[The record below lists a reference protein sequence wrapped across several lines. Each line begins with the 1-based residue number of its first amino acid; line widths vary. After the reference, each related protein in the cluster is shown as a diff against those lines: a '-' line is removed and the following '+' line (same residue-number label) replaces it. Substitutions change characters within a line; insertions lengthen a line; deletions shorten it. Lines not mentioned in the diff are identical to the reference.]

1 MRQRQQQQVISL
13 ALLETGDGNVFIS
26 NIHSMLPS
34 LGLHIR
40 LPMAHEHID
49 FSRCYMASSIM
60 HSFPPTVLY
69 TVHHKA
75 EIHSRGRT
83 HVVAVDDQEMTTD
96 ARLQG
101 ESVPVPPTLLLSPS
115 PSFSWEAS
123 PLLTHARG
131 WRGQTRHRLPS
142 LPGTQTHAD
151 ISTHTHTH
159 KHREGWKESSKEG
172 KETRQECEGARA
184 RLGLQLASKLQQA
197 SARAAISA
205 LPASQAGTPAKN
217 DPKTHHR

>member
-1 MRQRQQQQVISL
+1 
-13 ALLETGDGNVFIS
+13 
-26 NIHSMLPS
+26 MLPS

-151 ISTHTHTH
+151 IRTHTHTH
-159 KHREGWKESSKEG
+159 TSIEKVGRRAAKKERRRGRSVRVHVRGWAFSWQAS
-172 KETRQECEGARA
+172 CS
-184 RLGLQLASKLQQA
+184 RLQHELQSVLFLRLRLALQL
-197 SARAAISA
+197 RM
-205 LPASQAGTPAKN
+205 TPKPITAEETCDKQWQE
-217 DPKTHHR
+217 KVHTV